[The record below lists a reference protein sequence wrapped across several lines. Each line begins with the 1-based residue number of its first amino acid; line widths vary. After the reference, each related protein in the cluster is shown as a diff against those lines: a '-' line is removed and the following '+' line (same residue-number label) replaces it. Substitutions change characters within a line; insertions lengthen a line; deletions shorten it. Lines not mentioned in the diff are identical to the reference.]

1 MEFINGFFCGTL
13 VMSLLFLAYA
23 MLVDTGKKKM
33 KQIMKRNEL
42 EEKLCFIKYYFY

>member
-23 MLVDTGKKKM
+23 MLVDTGKKEDETN
-33 KQIMKRNEL
+33 NE
-42 EEKLCFIKYYFY
+42 KK